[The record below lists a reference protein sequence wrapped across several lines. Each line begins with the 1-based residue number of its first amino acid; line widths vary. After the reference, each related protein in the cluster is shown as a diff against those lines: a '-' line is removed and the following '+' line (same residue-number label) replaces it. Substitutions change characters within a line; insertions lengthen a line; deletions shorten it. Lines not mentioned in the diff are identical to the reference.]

1 MKILATIALICTS
14 VLFLALNSQMEK
26 TSSPQGNTIVRVWRG
41 WTTIENAAALEK
53 VLRHEA
59 IPSIE
64 TAKPRG
70 LKGINLLTLPGKN
83 EVQFTT
89 IMYFESIEA
98 VKEFA
103 GEDYGNAHIDPS
115 VAPLLLRYDKVVEH
129 HTLKETRNWD

>member
-1 MKILATIALICTS
+1 
-14 VLFLALNSQMEK
+14 MEK
-26 TSSPQGNTIVRVWRG
+26 TSSPQVTTIVRIWRG

-53 VLRHEA
+53 VLRYEA

-64 TAKPRG
+64 SAKPKG

-98 VKEFA
+98 IKEFA

-115 VAPLLLRYDKVVEH
+115 VAPLLLRYDKDVEH